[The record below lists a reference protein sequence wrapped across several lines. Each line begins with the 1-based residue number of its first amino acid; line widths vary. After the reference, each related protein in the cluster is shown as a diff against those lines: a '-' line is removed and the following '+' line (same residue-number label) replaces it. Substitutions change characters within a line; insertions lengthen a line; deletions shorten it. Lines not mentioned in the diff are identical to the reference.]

1 MEANAKEKQLENPK
15 GSHDGNRIVMIN
27 SFKGGAGKTTAA
39 LCRCVSEYYELTNH
53 NIYYVDMDILGT
65 GVDYVLSLEKQ
76 KIYYNDAE
84 KGHRLS
90 QKVQEIERNV
100 KNGNRFYAAVLNPVS
115 KIKQAYGG
123 QDRLRAHP
131 DVERGIFRQKVKAL
145 INQILACRERN
156 LVVLDGAPGFTYM
169 EESLLED
176 FYQMEKNPRKK
187 VAVEEIFVTT
197 PDASHIR
204 KTIESLNSCAAY
216 LIQHNKT
223 ATVFI
228 NDVFNCEGMSR
239 REKDEGGQNF
249 IFSRERIMEDM
260 KNELKAPV
268 IMLYQPYSEPLLKGS
283 IIKNEV
289 KLRNR
294 MDDYYVWPKEVES

>member
-1 MEANAKEKQLENPK
+1 MEEKTKENQMENAKEDYE
-15 GSHDGNRIVMIN
+15 GNQIVMIN

-39 LCRCVSEYYELTNH
+39 LCRCVFEYKELTNH

-76 KIYYNDAE
+76 KTYYNDAE
-84 KGHRLS
+84 KEHRLS
-90 QKVQEIERNV
+90 QKVQEIVRNE

-115 KIKQAYGG
+115 RIKQTYGG

-131 DVERGIFRQKVKAL
+131 DVERGVFRQKVKTL
-145 INQILACRERN
+145 INQILVCREKN
-156 LVVLDGAPGFTYM
+156 LIVLDCAPGVTYM

-176 FYQMEKNPRKK
+176 FYQMEKNSRKK
-187 VAVEEIFVTT
+187 VSVEEIFVTT

-239 REKDEGGQNF
+239 KEKDEGGQNF
-249 IFSRERIMEDM
+249 VFSRQKIVEDM
-260 KNELKAPV
+260 KEELEAPV
-268 IMLYQPYSEPLLKGS
+268 KILYQPYSEPLLKGS
-283 IIKNEV
+283 IIRNEV
-289 KLRNR
+289 KLKNR
-294 MDDYYVWPKEVES
+294 MDDYYVWPKESNS